1 MDKTLKEKLGIVE
14 IADVETLFDALKP
27 WEKLEFINNHT
38 DLEVESGNSDIREG
52 DYSMEDVIESA
63 SEAVD
68 VFGDE
73 EILENVSDVA
83 IANYALEHKQV
94 LKLIFARIV
103 KEDRIKYPRPHTY
116 TLKSADSFTD
126 SALFIFSE

>member
-1 MDKTLKEKLGIVE
+1 MGISINMDKILKEKLGIVE
-14 IADVETLFDALKP
+14 IADVETLFDALTP

-38 DLEVESGNSDIREG
+38 DLEAESGNSDIREG

-83 IANYALEHKQV
+83 IADYALEHKKV

-103 KEDRIKYPRPHTY
+103 KEDRIK
-116 TLKSADSFTD
+116 
-126 SALFIFSE
+126 

>member
-14 IADVETLFDALKP
+14 IADVEALFDALTP
-27 WEKLEFINNHT
+27 WDKTEFINSHI

-52 DYSMEDVIESA
+52 DCSMEDVIESA

-83 IANYALEHKQV
+83 IANYALEHKKV

-103 KEDRIKYPRPHTY
+103 KEDRIK
-116 TLKSADSFTD
+116 
-126 SALFIFSE
+126 

>member
-1 MDKTLKEKLGIVE
+1 MDKALKEKLGIVE
-14 IADVETLFDALKP
+14 IADVETLFDALTS

-68 VFGDE
+68 VFGED
-73 EILENVSDVA
+73 EILENVSDVT
-83 IANYALEHKQV
+83 IADYVLEHKQV

-103 KEDRIKYPRPHTY
+103 KEDRIK
-116 TLKSADSFTD
+116 
-126 SALFIFSE
+126 

>member
-14 IADVETLFDALKP
+14 IADVEALFDALTP
-27 WEKLEFINNHT
+27 WDKTEFINSHI
-38 DLEVESGNSDIREG
+38 DLADESGNSDIREG

-68 VFGDE
+68 VFGED
-73 EILENVSDVA
+73 EILENVSDVT
-83 IANYALEHKQV
+83 IANYVLEHKQV

-103 KEDRIKYPRPHTY
+103 KEDRIK
-116 TLKSADSFTD
+116 
-126 SALFIFSE
+126 

>member
-14 IADVETLFDALKP
+14 IADVEALFDALTP
-27 WEKLEFINNHT
+27 WDKTEFINSHI
-38 DLEVESGNSDIREG
+38 DLADEVKSGNSNIREG
-52 DYSMEDVIESA
+52 DYSMEDVIENA

-103 KEDRIKYPRPHTY
+103 KEGRIK
-116 TLKSADSFTD
+116 
-126 SALFIFSE
+126 

>member
-1 MDKTLKEKLGIVE
+1 MDKTQKEKLGIVE
-14 IADVETLFDALKP
+14 IADVEALIDALAP

-38 DLEVESGNSDIREG
+38 DLEVKSGNSDIREG

-68 VFGDE
+68 VFGE
-73 EILENVSDVA
+73 YEILENVSDVT
-83 IANYALEHKQV
+83 IADYVLEHKQV

-103 KEDRIKYPRPHTY
+103 KEDRIK
-116 TLKSADSFTD
+116 
-126 SALFIFSE
+126 

>member
-14 IADVETLFDALKP
+14 IADVETLFDALTP

-38 DLEVESGNSDIREG
+38 DLEVESGNSDIRED

-63 SEAVD
+63 EEAVD
-68 VFGDE
+68 VFGEE
-73 EILENVSDVA
+73 EILENVSDVT
-83 IANYALEHKQV
+83 IADYALEHKQV

-103 KEDRIKYPRPHTY
+103 KEDRIK
-116 TLKSADSFTD
+116 
-126 SALFIFSE
+126 

>member
-14 IADVETLFDALKP
+14 IADVETLFDALTP
-27 WEKLEFINNHT
+27 WEKKEFINSHI
-38 DLEVESGNSDIREG
+38 DLAGEVESGNSDIRED

-63 SEAVD
+63 EEAVD
-68 VFGDE
+68 VFGEE

-103 KEDRIKYPRPHTY
+103 KEDRIK
-116 TLKSADSFTD
+116 
-126 SALFIFSE
+126 